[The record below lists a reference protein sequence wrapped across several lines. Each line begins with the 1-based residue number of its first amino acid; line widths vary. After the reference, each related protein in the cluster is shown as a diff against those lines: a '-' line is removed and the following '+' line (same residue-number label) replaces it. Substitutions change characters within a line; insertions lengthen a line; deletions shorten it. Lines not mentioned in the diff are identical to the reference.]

1 MRRAAPSGLPGSG
14 AGKPVFGSD
23 ASDISAQVDGIAAGV
38 SATEEALRGL
48 DVAPALQREEAP
60 RFLTQKD

>member
-1 MRRAAPSGLPGSG
+1 VELDRIEQKVNAIGEMAMSAR
-14 AGKPVFGSD
+14 D

-38 SATEEALRGL
+38 SATEEAIRGL

-60 RFLTQKD
+60 RFLTEQN